1 MSIKINEENKEEI
14 LLEKIS
20 KLENKIKQLKEQKRY
35 GLVWENKPE
44 KFEKESENALPVLIE
59 KGGKYKDI
67 ITNKNEKFNI
77 LIEGDNY
84 HSLSVLAYTHRNKI
98 DVIYIDPPYNTGNKD
113 FIYNDHYVDKED
125 RFRHSKWLSFMEK
138 RLKIAKTLLKKDGV
152 IFISI
157 DDNEQAQLK
166 LLCDSIFGEKNFI
179 NCIIWYYSAM
189 SSKPKN
195 KLRNSAEY
203 ILLYGKSKMNFN
215 PNCIKEDKMKNR
227 NIIDITQKLGKLFNF
242 SFERGM
248 QSLGYEFDSN
258 INDWYKWYTKTQKD
272 FFKNDIDSVIYN
284 PVINR
289 MSKEYIKNFDGQK
302 PTSLIKTLLKI
313 SSDKYSIILDFF
325 AGSGTTGQAVLEL
338 NKEESGDRKFIL
350 CTNNENNICE
360 RKTFE
365 RIKKVIRGSANQNKN
380 YVAGLGGNIKYLKT
394 DFIKLEKSAD
404 SLKQK
409 MVNASTEIL
418 CLKENT
424 FSMVSDSYKK
434 NRIKIF
440 QNSDKYT
447 AILFDLFYLDN
458 FIEELK
464 KLKDKP
470 VAIYVF
476 SYTKEFSKEE
486 FRDLD
491 IKFTIEPIPEKILET
506 YKKIFNF

>member
-1 MSIKINEENKEEI
+1 
-14 LLEKIS
+14 
-20 KLENKIKQLKEQKRY
+20 
-35 GLVWENKPE
+35 
-44 KFEKESENALPVLIE
+44 
-59 KGGKYKDI
+59 
-67 ITNKNEKFNI
+67 
-77 LIEGDNY
+77 
-84 HSLSVLAYTHRNKI
+84 
-98 DVIYIDPPYNTGNKD
+98 
-113 FIYNDHYVDKED
+113 
-125 RFRHSKWLSFMEK
+125 
-138 RLKIAKTLLKKDGV
+138 
-152 IFISI
+152 
-157 DDNEQAQLK
+157 
-166 LLCDSIFGEKNFI
+166 
-179 NCIIWYYSAM
+179 
-189 SSKPKN
+189 
-195 KLRNSAEY
+195 
-203 ILLYGKSKMNFN
+203 
-215 PNCIKEDKMKNR
+215 
-227 NIIDITQKLGKLFNF
+227 
-242 SFERGM
+242 
-248 QSLGYEFDSN
+248 
-258 INDWYKWYTKTQKD
+258 
-272 FFKNDIDSVIYN
+272 
-284 PVINR
+284 